1 MLFSPDPRFGYDGTG
16 DELARAGR
24 RGQPTQAGPLV
35 CPWPDA
41 IVRATQIQKNTGRY
55 RPVQGLIGTAEI
67 AFIGEPSSTRLL
79 MAT

>member
-24 RGQPTQAGPLV
+24 LGAADASGAVSLPLARR
-35 CPWPDA
+35 DSS
-41 IVRATQIQKNTGRY
+41 RDSNTKNTGRY